1 MYSSNLFAISIQ
13 IYIINKYNLNHLL
26 LFDVRKC
33 SFIERK
39 RVSDWS
45 LLVLHA
51 FLGLQDDVA
60 ECVLCCVLNIKT
72 RIVVSSNASH
82 LVCRILLRYMF
93 SHISTGKY
101 TLCDKFLRSPMCGD
115 FLLGYIWFVRLILNE
130 YVCVCV
136 FSLNTHTSQLFTTCV
151 IAVGHMR
158 ECVLSATILSRFR
171 QISVWFGE
179 VYVEPNLF
187 SD

>member
-1 MYSSNLFAISIQ
+1 MYSSNLFATSIQ

-26 LFDVRKC
+26 LFDVLKC
-33 SFIERK
+33 SFIARK

-115 FLLGYIWFVRLILNE
+115 FLLGYIWFVRHITVVHHMCVRGWP
-130 YVCVCV
+130 YARVRVVCDY
-136 FSLNTHTSQLFTTCV
+136 L
-151 IAVGHMR
+151 
-158 ECVLSATILSRFR
+158 
-171 QISVWFGE
+171 ISVSANQCVVWRGICGAEF
-179 VYVEPNLF
+179 VFRLNAILYSITMF
-187 SD
+187 